1 MRQIRL
7 RIDDENYVRLLKA
20 KEQKSSSINA
30 LINSALLE
38 YFNKESDEKL
48 LKENSDCKLSH
59 TIQIKLSD
67 DEFNLLKD
75 RAKTHGFK
83 AATKELRLILINT
96 LYENKFFSNLEMSK
110 INLATSEFKRL
121 GKNFYEAIELFKY
134 KKGSSFEIKFDE
146 LKQSFTDI
154 LEAIELYK
162 ECVNAMNKDRQKRL

>member
-30 LINSALLE
+30 LINSALFE

-59 TIQIKLSD
+59 NIQIKLSD
-67 DEFNLLKD
+67 AEFDLLKD

-83 AATKELRLILINT
+83 AVTKELRLILI
-96 LYENKFFSNLEMSK
+96 K
-110 INLATSEFKRL
+110 
-121 GKNFYEAIELFKY
+121 
-134 KKGSSFEIKFDE
+134 
-146 LKQSFTDI
+146 
-154 LEAIELYK
+154 
-162 ECVNAMNKDRQKRL
+162 

>member
-67 DEFNLLKD
+67 AELIYLK
-75 RAKTHGFK
+75 
-83 AATKELRLILINT
+83 
-96 LYENKFFSNLEMSK
+96 
-110 INLATSEFKRL
+110 
-121 GKNFYEAIELFKY
+121 IEPKLMV
-134 KKGSSFEIKFDE
+134 
-146 LKQSFTDI
+146 LKQQ
-154 LEAIELYK
+154 
-162 ECVNAMNKDRQKRL
+162 QKS